1 MFLCENL
8 HPCNKDL
15 APHNPFTILTVTLTP
30 ISRHLHAQVT
40 DLESETNVVS
50 SSSNEKKDT
59 MASSFVTHC
68 ASSTISPIA
77 ETKIESSLE
86 DSKAGEMA
94 ESVIDRS
101 FVVIS
106 KQGVSD
112 SESVDD
118 AVASVLMTSAERQD
132 SGKHF

>member
-1 MFLCENL
+1 M
-8 HPCNKDL
+8 
-15 APHNPFTILTVTLTP
+15 T
-30 ISRHLHAQVT
+30 
-40 DLESETNVVS
+40 
-50 SSSNEKKDT
+50 
-59 MASSFVTHC
+59 SSFVTHC

-86 DSKAGEMA
+86 DRKAGEMA
-94 ESVIDRS
+94 ESVIERS